1 MQIKIPYRHFTVTL
15 TLLGI
20 CLFLLTKCM
29 DQEDPKPPPPATNTT
44 GFAGSEACAG
54 CHREIYEN
62 HLHTAHY
69 LTTRPPLE
77 RYIKGSFDH
86 GKNTYVYDS
95 SHSVAMEKRDSGFY
109 EVGYKDGAERIAKRI
124 DIVVGSGSK
133 GQTYITRYQDLL
145 FQLPVSYF
153 TAANQWANSPLYPTT
168 PVIFDRP
175 ITSRCLE
182 CHSTYAQTLT
192 APGADPERFGA
203 NMIFGI
209 DCEKCHGPAASH
221 VDFHNHHP
229 NEKQGRFI
237 IQPASFTRQQ
247 SLDLCRLCHGGRLN
261 KTKPS
266 FTFVAGQRLSDYF
279 ALDTLAPPP
288 DPAMADVH
296 GNQYGLLRS
305 SKCFVMSP
313 SMTCISCH
321 DPHKNERGQT
331 ALFSQRC
338 ITCHNDQT
346 KHPCKMT
353 ASIGPSITKNCIDC
367 HMPLKASVSITEL
380 LPGDKLPTA
389 AMIRSH
395 YIAIYSKKK

>member
-1 MQIKIPYRHFTVTL
+1 MHIKIPYRHFTVTL

-29 DQEDPKPPPPATNTT
+29 DQEDAQPPPPTNTT
-44 GFAGSEACAG
+44 GFAGSETCAA

-77 RYIKGSFDH
+77 KYIKGSFDR

-109 EVGYKDGAERIAKRI
+109 EVGYKDGTERIAKRI

-133 GQTYITRYQDLL
+133 GQTYITRYNDLL

-153 TAANQWANSPLYPTT
+153 TAAHQWANSPLYPTT

-192 APGADPERFGA
+192 APNADPERFGA
-203 NMIFGI
+203 NMIFGV
-209 DCEKCHGPAASH
+209 DCEKCHGPAARH
-221 VDFHNHHP
+221 IDFHNRNP
-229 NEKQGRFI
+229 NEKHGRFI
-237 IQPASFTRQQ
+237 IEPASFTRQQ

-261 KTKPS
+261 KTQPS

-279 ALDTLAPPP
+279 AVDTLAPPP
-288 DPAMADVH
+288 DPTMADVH

-305 SKCFVMSP
+305 SKCYIMSP
-313 SMTCISCH
+313 SMTCTTCH

-338 ITCHNDQT
+338 ISCHNDQT

-353 ASIGPSITKNCIDC
+353 ATIGPAITKNCIDC

-395 YIAIYSKKK
+395 YIAIYPQKK